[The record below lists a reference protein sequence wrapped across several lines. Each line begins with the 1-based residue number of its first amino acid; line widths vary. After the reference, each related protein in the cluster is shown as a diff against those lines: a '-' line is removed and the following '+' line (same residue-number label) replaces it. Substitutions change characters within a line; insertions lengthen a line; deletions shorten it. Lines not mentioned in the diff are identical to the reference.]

1 MNKKLRYFLFA
12 IIGLGLLLIIGAT
25 LFFNAP
31 KASVASISADYTLS
45 STELFQEYNENQSV
59 ADQKFINKVIEVS
72 GTIFE
77 KSTDQ
82 QGATVF
88 ILNADENAGGVL
100 CTMTLDDTPKVANK
114 NVGDPITLKGQC
126 SGMLMEVVLNRC
138 TLVD

>member
-1 MNKKLRYFLFA
+1 MRLIAKKGIFL
-12 IIGLGLLLIIGAT
+12 
-25 LFFNAP
+25 
-31 KASVASISADYTLS
+31 
-45 STELFQEYNENQSV
+45 
-59 ADQKFINKVIEVS
+59 ADQKFINQVIQVS

-88 ILNADENAGGVL
+88 ILKTGESEAGVL
-100 CTMTLDDTPKVANK
+100 CTMTLEESTKVANK

-138 TLVD
+138 GVVE